1 METIMNIH
9 AHALQATTLCG
20 AGGTQRLTMRW
31 QVRDGVLGQVW
42 RTADGIATT
51 LRDAGETQRLAA

>member
-9 AHALQATTLCG
+9 THAIQATTLCD
-20 AGGTQRLTMRW
+20 AGETRRLTMRW

-42 RTADGIATT
+42 RTADGTAAT
-51 LRDAGETQRLAA
+51 RDAGETQHLAA